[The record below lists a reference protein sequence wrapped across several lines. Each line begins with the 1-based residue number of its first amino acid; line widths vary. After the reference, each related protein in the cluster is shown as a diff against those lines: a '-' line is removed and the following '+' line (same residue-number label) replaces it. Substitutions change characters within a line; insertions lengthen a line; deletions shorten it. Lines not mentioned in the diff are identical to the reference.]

1 MALAQHFAHDAEAG
15 KWPSKALLVI
25 GSYMVSLVQLGCA
38 ISCLLTFSVQYQ
50 FHFCS
55 FSMSEYCHMFSMGG
69 AALNTKYALWALSR
83 AYLHD
88 FDNLHFLPSPSILV
102 ILSF

>member
-38 ISCLLTFSVQYQ
+38 ISCLLAFSVSVSFLQFQYVRNIVT
-50 FHFCS
+50 CS
-55 FSMSEYCHMFSMGG
+55 AWVE
-69 AALNTKYALWALSR
+69 LL
-83 AYLHD
+83 
-88 FDNLHFLPSPSILV
+88 
-102 ILSF
+102 